1 MGPNLLLPASASKS
15 IRQGV
20 AVSQQLMITIL
31 DSSTA
36 FLSPYSAYFGVL
48 SNFLARFS
56 RLALRLLLVA
66 FLVAQSLSF
75 HPIFTQNPPSAGKF
89 ESQQFPPVDNALA
102 LPVLLLCDLIL
113 QNTEIYCST
122 STTTRVLSGKSNWCK
137 LFAYAASYP
146 LAHVRPR
153 AMPSRVPA
161 VRYTGAHRWG
171 IQVTRAIAPASTGQ
185 VNECYWL
192 MAQNSS

>member
-36 FLSPYSAYFGVL
+36 FLSPYSAYFGVR
-48 SNFLARFS
+48 SNSLARFS
-56 RLALRLLLVA
+56 RLALRLLLLV

-89 ESQQFPPVDNALA
+89 ES
-102 LPVLLLCDLIL
+102 
-113 QNTEIYCST
+113 
-122 STTTRVLSGKSNWCK
+122 
-137 LFAYAASYP
+137 
-146 LAHVRPR
+146 
-153 AMPSRVPA
+153 
-161 VRYTGAHRWG
+161 
-171 IQVTRAIAPASTGQ
+171 
-185 VNECYWL
+185 
-192 MAQNSS
+192 